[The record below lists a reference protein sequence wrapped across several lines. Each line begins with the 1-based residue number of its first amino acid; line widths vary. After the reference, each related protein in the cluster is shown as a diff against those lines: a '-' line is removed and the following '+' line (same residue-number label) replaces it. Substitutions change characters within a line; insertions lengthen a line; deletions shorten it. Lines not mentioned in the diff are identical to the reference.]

1 MLNMQTF
8 WAVFGIDLVLMA
20 FALIINQMTKRAG
33 IVDVMWSF
41 CILVNSVYCA
51 IFNQQGDSSTRL
63 VIGMIGVLWF
73 GRLGLHLLV
82 RYQHE
87 SKEDGRYANMRAAS
101 GKLVLPVF
109 TLFFVFQAGLAVLFS
124 IPMWWLTQIPT
135 SAWSQYHHFVLI
147 GAGIWLLFALWGET
161 TADRQLTQFR
171 TSKQNHGKTMR
182 SGLWAYSRHP
192 NYFFEWLHWFVYPII
207 GIEAGLYA
215 LWLYPILMFLF
226 LYYVTGI
233 PFTEKQALISRG
245 DDYRLY
251 QQQTSLFFP
260 RSPRK

>member
-1 MLNMQTF
+1 MMDIHTLWSLF
-8 WAVFGIDLVLMA
+8 WIDLGLMA
-20 FALIINQMTKRAG
+20 VAFIINQVTKRAG

-51 IFNQQGDSSTRL
+51 VIQQQGDEWTRL
-63 VIGMIGVLWF
+63 LMGMIGVLWF
-73 GRLGLHLLV
+73 GRLGWHLLV
-82 RYQHE
+82 RYAHE
-87 SKEDGRYANMRAAS
+87 TKEDGRYANMRAAS
-101 GKLVLPVF
+101 GKFATPVF
-109 TLFFVFQAGLAVLFS
+109 LIFFIFQAGLALLFS
-124 IPMWWLTQIPT
+124 LPMWWLTQIP
-135 SAWSQYHHFVLI
+135 SRDWSQFHGFVLL
-147 GAGIWLLFALWGET
+147 GAAIWLLLALWGES
-161 TADRQLTQFR
+161 TADRQLAQFR
-171 TSKQNHGKTMR
+171 QSAHNHGKTMR
-182 SGLWAYSRHP
+182 TGLWAYSRHP

-207 GIEAGLYA
+207 GIEAGLYG

-233 PFTEKQALISRG
+233 PFTEKQALLSRG

>member
-1 MLNMQTF
+1 MLNIQTL
-8 WAVFGIDLVLMA
+8 WALIGIDLALMTV
-20 FALIINQMTKRAG
+20 ALIINQMTKRAG

-51 IFNQQGDSSTRL
+51 LLHQQGDEWTRL

-82 RYQHE
+82 RYYHE

-101 GKLVLPVF
+101 GKLAFPVF
-109 TLFFVFQAGLAVLFS
+109 VLFFIFQAGLAVLFS
-124 IPMWWLTQIPT
+124 LPMWWLTQIPT
-135 SAWSQYHHFVLI
+135 SAWTQYHHLVLI

-171 TSKQNHGKTMR
+171 TIKQNRGKTMR
-182 SGLWAYSRHP
+182 TGLWAYSRHP

-207 GIEAGLYA
+207 GIEAGLYG

-233 PFTEKQALISRG
+233 PFTEKQALLSRG

>member
-1 MLNMQTF
+1 MMDIHTLWSLF
-8 WAVFGIDLVLMA
+8 WIDLGLMA
-20 FALIINQMTKRAG
+20 VAFIINQVTKRAG

-51 IFNQQGDSSTRL
+51 VIQQQGDEWTRL
-63 VIGMIGVLWF
+63 LMGMIGVLWF
-73 GRLGLHLLV
+73 GRLGWHLLV
-82 RYQHE
+82 RYAHE
-87 SKEDGRYANMRAAS
+87 TKEDGRYASMRAAS
-101 GKLVLPVF
+101 GKFATPVF
-109 TLFFVFQAGLAVLFS
+109 LIFFIFQAGLALLFS
-124 IPMWWLTQIPT
+124 LPMWWLTQIPT
-135 SAWSQYHHFVLI
+135 RDWSQFHGFVLL
-147 GAGIWLLFALWGET
+147 GAAIWLLLALWGES
-161 TADRQLTQFR
+161 TADRQLAQFR
-171 TSKQNHGKTMR
+171 QSAHNHGKTMR
-182 SGLWAYSRHP
+182 TGLWAYSRHP

-207 GIEAGLYA
+207 GIEAGLYG

-233 PFTEKQALISRG
+233 PFTEKQALLSRG

>member
-1 MLNMQTF
+1 MLNTHTL
-8 WAVFGIDLVLMA
+8 WSLLLIDIALMA
-20 FALIINQMTKRAG
+20 VAFMVNQMTKRAG
-33 IVDVMWSF
+33 IVDIMWSF

-51 IFNQQGDSSTRL
+51 FAHHQGESWTRVL
-63 VIGMIGVLWF
+63 IGMIGIMWF

-87 SKEDGRYANMRAAS
+87 TKEDGRYANMRKAS
-101 GKLVLPVF
+101 GKFVIPVF
-109 TLFFVFQAGLAVLFS
+109 VLFFLFQAGLALLFS
-124 IPMWWLTQIPT
+124 IPMWWLTQIP
-135 SAWSQYHHFVLI
+135 SSSWSQYHHLVLI
-147 GAGIWLLFALWGET
+147 GAAIWLLFALWGET
-161 TADRQLTQFR
+161 TADRQLTEFR

>member
-1 MLNMQTF
+1 MMDIHTLWSLF
-8 WAVFGIDLVLMA
+8 WIDLGLMA
-20 FALIINQMTKRAG
+20 VAFIINQVTKRAG

-51 IFNQQGDSSTRL
+51 VIQQQGDEWTRL
-63 VIGMIGVLWF
+63 LMGMIGVLWF
-73 GRLGLHLLV
+73 GRLGWHLLV
-82 RYQHE
+82 RYVHE
-87 SKEDGRYANMRAAS
+87 TKEDGRYANMRTAS
-101 GKLVLPVF
+101 GKFATPVF
-109 TLFFVFQAGLAVLFS
+109 LIFFIFQAGLALLFS
-124 IPMWWLTQIPT
+124 LPMWWLTQIPT
-135 SAWSQYHHFVLI
+135 RDWSQFHGLVLL
-147 GAGIWLLFALWGET
+147 GAAIWLLIALWGES
-161 TADRQLTQFR
+161 TADRQLAQFR
-171 TSKQNHGKTMR
+171 QSAHNHGKTMR
-182 SGLWAYSRHP
+182 TGLWAYSRHP

-207 GIEAGLYA
+207 GIEAGLYG

-233 PFTEKQALISRG
+233 PFTEKQALLSRG